1 MERIVS
7 KSMSKKWKTKKG
19 ADEQGGTSVITF
31 IIMLF
36 IALISVYPLLW
47 VIIQSFKTEGQFL
60 QSIWS
65 LPTSLNFDNF
75 VTAFQEANLAVY
87 LKNTVVNTVA
97 TLVVDLVLVT
107 CLGYAF
113 SKLKMKFKKFFYYMI
128 LINMLIPTPI
138 ILLPMYLQVV
148 DLGIQNTLAAIV
160 FPYYQGFAPL
170 GLILIKGYM
179 DNIPDEIIES
189 AKIDGCGTFRILGKI
204 MVPLVKPMLVTLA
217 ILGGMNAWNEYMW
230 ALVSISDTSK
240 YTLSVGIAVIRDKI
254 ATIGYTPVFAA
265 LTVSAMVFVIIYL
278 FAQKTFV
285 RSITAGAVKG

>member
-1 MERIVS
+1 M
-7 KSMSKKWKTKKG
+7 KG
-19 ADEQGGTSVITF
+19 RLMNRRKPSGGQNQISPAVF
-31 IIMLF
+31 VIML
-36 IALISVYPLLW
+36 IAAMISIYPLIW
-47 VIIQSFKTEGQFL
+47 VILQSFKTESEFL
-60 QSIWS
+60 RSIWS
-65 LPTSLNFDNF
+65 LPSSFNLDNY
-75 VTAFQEANLAVY
+75 VKAFEEANLLTY
-87 LKNTVVNTVA
+87 LKNTVINTSA
-97 TLVVDLVLVT
+97 TLAVDLVLIT

-148 DLGIQNTLAAIV
+148 NLGIQNTLAAIV

-170 GLILIKGYM
+170 GLILIKNYM

-189 AKIDGCGTFRILGKI
+189 AKMDGCGTYRILWSI

-265 LTVSAMVFVIIYL
+265 LTVSAMVFVVIYL

>member
-1 MERIVS
+1 MNRRKPS
-7 KSMSKKWKTKKG
+7 G
-19 ADEQGGTSVITF
+19 EQNQISPAVF
-31 IIMLF
+31 VIML
-36 IALISVYPLLW
+36 IAAMISIYPLIW
-47 VIIQSFKTEGQFL
+47 VILQSFKTESEFL
-60 QSIWS
+60 RSIWS
-65 LPTSLNFDNF
+65 LPSSLNLDNY
-75 VTAFQEANLAVY
+75 VKAFEEANLLTY
-87 LKNTVVNTVA
+87 LKNTVINTSA
-97 TLVVDLVLVT
+97 TLAVDLVLIT

-148 DLGIQNTLAAIV
+148 NLGIQNTLAAIV

-170 GLILIKGYM
+170 GLILIKNYM

-189 AKIDGCGTFRILGKI
+189 AKMDGCGTYRILWSI

-265 LTVSAMVFVIIYL
+265 LTVSAMVFVVIYL

>member
-1 MERIVS
+1 MS
-7 KSMSKKWKTKKG
+7 KSISKRWNRKKG
-19 ADEQGGTSVITF
+19 NEDQGGTSTITF
-31 IIMLF
+31 IIMLLV
-36 IALISVYPLLW
+36 ALISVYPLLW

-75 VTAFQEANLAVY
+75 ITAFEEANLAVY
-87 LKNTVVNTVA
+87 LKNTVINTGA

-138 ILLPMYLQVV
+138 ILLPTYLQVV

-189 AKIDGCGTFRILGKI
+189 AKIDGCGTFRILWKI